1 MMMRTMLALA
11 VIATLT
17 GCAATSTG
25 PRGEDALVK
34 AASAPREVAVV
45 RGGGLERIAWGALI
59 DAAAEADVV
68 LLGELH
74 EQPVGQAFEGAFF
87 EDLLVKAPKATAA
100 MEFYERD
107 QQAAVDDYLAGITD
121 EAAFRTATR
130 RPAKD
135 NSTGHWAMIQASK
148 AAKRPVIAANSP
160 RRYVR
165 LARTDGFDR
174 LAGLS
179 LEQRRLFAIPL
190 EMPTG
195 RYRDDF
201 IAFMAG
207 GESQGSKDGQSAESK
222 APSAAELERI
232 EASFRSQSVWD
243 ATMAESVAN
252 AMNSQEAKP
261 VVLVVGKFHVA
272 NQGGLYQALRRLRPG
287 ARVATITLVDAWSAS
302 GESAAKWKDEADYLV
317 LIGETESSEN

>member
-1 MMMRTMLALA
+1 MLALA
-11 VIATLT
+11 VTATLT

-25 PRGEDALVK
+25 PRTEDALTR
-34 AASAPREVAVV
+34 AAATPREVAVV
-45 RGGGLERIAWGALI
+45 RGAGLERVGWGALI
-59 DAAAEADVV
+59 DAAADADVV

-87 EDLLVKAPKATAA
+87 EDLLGKAPKATAA

-130 RPAKD
+130 RPANDK
-135 NSTGHWAMIQASK
+135 STGHWAMIQASK

-179 LEQRRLFAIPL
+179 PEQRRLFAIPM
-190 EMPTG
+190 EIPTG

-201 IAFMAG
+201 IAFMRG
-207 GESQGSKDGQSAESK
+207 DDGEGSKSGAGAETK
-222 APSAAELERI
+222 APDEKELERI

-287 ARVATITLVDAWSAS
+287 ARIVTITLVDAWTAS
-302 GESAAKWKDEADYLV
+302 GESVAKWKDEADYLV
-317 LIGETESSEN
+317 LIGESPSSGN